1 MKKVDNFDEYKEV
14 YQSIFNDAL
23 KETKRNMRDTFTRIS
38 VTKEYQ
44 NWKKTSTVLIDSTVI
59 IIRYRLED
67 SKIMKGEKNHGCV
80 ESLTAD
86 AKVTITIKKADF
98 QQSIFPCCIKI
109 SNSNEDLLIS
119 SNSYTLIWNQKLS
132 LVVNGTKDQQ
142 VLKFTVWQN
151 SKFIG
156 DGIYYYDYNFESVVG
171 KQIMIHDTISKK
183 TIGTL
188 SIEIIFI
195 LDIKFSV
202 ENQETEYIVK
212 LEREFDNL
220 NCIQILENNYLF
232 VDDIKIEIEN
242 LNGKK
247 EIIIENQFKFRDLF
261 CQRKNHSSNEFH
273 LIFKNLEEKSSVES
287 IKEYENSSGVLFTG
301 YDFIECLNHDLF
313 VSTYE
318 ISFLFK
324 FKLSDELKDLPL
336 WTTNEKEVIISTFYC
351 SIIQKNNVEISTKD
365 ETNKDDF
372 LFQLNQVYKK
382 NDWNTKIVTYSSS
395 TLKEYYNGILF
406 EN

>member
-1 MKKVDNFDEYKEV
+1 MKIFFCSPDNEDTGGPDIFKELDEHKQRSSLLLSDTTIFKRYKLKIEK
-14 YQSIFNDAL
+14 IIML
-23 KETKRNMRDTFTRIS
+23 KEQQ
-38 VTKEYQ
+38 E
-44 NWKKTSTVLIDSTVI
+44 KK
-59 IIRYRLED
+59 
-67 SKIMKGEKNHGCV
+67 
-80 ESLTAD
+80 
-86 AKVTITIKKADF
+86 
-98 QQSIFPCCIKI
+98 
-109 SNSNEDLLIS
+109 
-119 SNSYTLIWNQKLS
+119 
-132 LVVNGTKDQQ
+132 
-142 VLKFTVWQN
+142 
-151 SKFIG
+151 
-156 DGIYYYDYNFESVVG
+156 
-171 KQIMIHDTISKK
+171 
-183 TIGTL
+183 
-188 SIEIIFI
+188 
-195 LDIKFSV
+195 IKFSV

-212 LEREFDNL
+212 LEREFDNFEL
-220 NCIQILENNYLF
+220 YPNFLENNYLF

-247 EIIIENQFKFRDLF
+247 EIIIEDMFKINLNLEICFVKEKVFSFEKSSENFSFKD
-261 CQRKNHSSNEFH
+261 HSSNEFH

-287 IKEYENSSGVLFTG
+287 IKEYENSSSVLFTG

-406 EN
+406 SNLKIDNSQPIKDTINFCIGALNDVDFIGFRGLISNIQIFNYVLSKEEIQKI